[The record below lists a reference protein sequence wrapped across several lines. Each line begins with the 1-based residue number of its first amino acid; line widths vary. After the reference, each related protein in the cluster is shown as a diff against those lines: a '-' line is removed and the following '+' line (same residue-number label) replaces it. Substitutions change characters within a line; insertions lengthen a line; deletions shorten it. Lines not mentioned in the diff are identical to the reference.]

1 MGHLSRVSS
10 HVLGLADSILTVIQ
24 HGSAP
29 HNSYKLTLYLDPAT
43 CSDAGAVWVFC
54 LLGITTTAFLAMLCF
69 LFGHSGRAP
78 VCGHSSCDVQFG
90 QEFRS
95 LSA

>member
-1 MGHLSRVSS
+1 MGHLSRGSS
-10 HVLGLADSILTVIQ
+10 HVLGLADSILTDIQ

-54 LLGITTTAFLAMLCF
+54 LLGITTTAFLAMLLLPVRSQREGTSVWSF
-69 LFGHSGRAP
+69 L
-78 VCGHSSCDVQFG
+78 
-90 QEFRS
+90 
-95 LSA
+95 L